1 MYSRMPTKAV
11 KVSIDRRKFLFLIA
25 LLSLQVPAAA
35 KDGDSGG
42 NSGSGGGDDG
52 GNSGSGGGDD
62 GGDSDNSGPGNN
74 NDDSDDDDRDD
85 DDIDQDD
92 ALDAVRDGEIIS
104 LRRAVDIVQRRQPGR
119 VIAVSL
125 KRKDRRDIYSFK
137 IKNPKGR
144 IFTLQMNARTGTLV
158 GN

>member
-1 MYSRMPTKAV
+1 M
-11 KVSIDRRKFLFLIA
+11 SIDRRKFLFLIA

>member
-1 MYSRMPTKAV
+1 M
-11 KVSIDRRKFLFLIA
+11 SIDRRKFFVLIA
-25 LLSLQVPAAA
+25 LLSLSVPAAA

-104 LRRAVDIVQRRQPGR
+104 LRRAVGIVQRRQPGR

-144 IFTLQMNARTGTLV
+144 IFTVQMNARTGTLV